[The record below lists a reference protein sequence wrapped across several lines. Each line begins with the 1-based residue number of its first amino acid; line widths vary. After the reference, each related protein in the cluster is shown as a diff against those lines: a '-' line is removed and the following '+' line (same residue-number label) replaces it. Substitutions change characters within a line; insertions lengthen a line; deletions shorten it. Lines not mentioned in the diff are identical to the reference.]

1 MKIRPQSDTEFD
13 FIRSLLDK
21 NGISYEITK
30 KDNFKVR
37 DEYGP
42 VIDFVLK
49 KSKIFLSN
57 MNNQDRLDIIKTNDN
72 KKPYHEEIDIRDEL
86 DLQYADPYE
95 DLDELYTYDHD
106 R

>member
-13 FIRSLLDK
+13 FIRDLLDK
-21 NGISYEITK
+21 NGITYELTK

-42 VIDFVLK
+42 VIDFVLR
-49 KSKIFLSN
+49 KSKVFLEN
-57 MNNQDRLDIIKTNDN
+57 MNNQDRLNIIQH
-72 KKPYHEEIDIRDEL
+72 KKEIANYENLDIRDEL
-86 DLQYADPYE
+86 DLDYCDVHE
-95 DLDELYTYDHD
+95 DLDNDYDFSQD